1 MVLFFLPP
9 AGGSAKSYCTFKRYL
24 PRDLKVVTM
33 ELSGRFTRSGE
44 PLLTEVSACVAD
56 LIQTHRLLLEQEPY
70 ALFGHSMGTLLAAEL
85 IRQTRTAGLPTPRHA
100 FMSGRCAPCDG
111 TRMLNADHLSDEAL
125 VQYFAQGGLSTTI
138 PDTDPELRRM
148 LNRILCTDVRMADRF
163 TLTPEEAPFGCD
175 ITVLYGKEDHILR
188 NVDLRG
194 WDRFTGGKC
203 DYFGFSGGHFFF
215 AQHLKEICGL
225 ITERIC

>member
-1 MVLFFLPP
+1 
-9 AGGSAKSYCTFKRYL
+9 
-24 PRDLKVVTM
+24 
-33 ELSGRFTRSGE
+33 
-44 PLLTEVSACVAD
+44 
-56 LIQTHRLLLEQEPY
+56 
-70 ALFGHSMGTLLAAEL
+70 MGTLLAAEL
-85 IRQTRTAGLPTPRHA
+85 IRQARTAGLPPPRHA

-111 TRMLNADHLSDEAL
+111 TRMLNADHLSDEEL
-125 VQYFAQGGLSTTI
+125 VQFFAQGGLSTAI

>member
-1 MVLFFLPP
+1 MVLFFLPH

-24 PRDLKVVTM
+24 PRDLKVVPM

-44 PLLTEVSACVAD
+44 PLLTEVFACVAD

-85 IRQTRTAGLPTPRHA
+85 IRQARTAGLPTPRHA
-100 FMSGRCAPCDG
+100 FMSGRYAPCDG
-111 TRMLNADHLSDEAL
+111 TRMLNADHLSDEEL
-125 VQYFAQGGLSTTI
+125 VQFFAQGGLSTAI

>member
-1 MVLFFLPP
+1 
-9 AGGSAKSYCTFKRYL
+9 
-24 PRDLKVVTM
+24 
-33 ELSGRFTRSGE
+33 
-44 PLLTEVSACVAD
+44 
-56 LIQTHRLLLEQEPY
+56 
-70 ALFGHSMGTLLAAEL
+70 
-85 IRQTRTAGLPTPRHA
+85 
-100 FMSGRCAPCDG
+100 
-111 TRMLNADHLSDEAL
+111 
-125 VQYFAQGGLSTTI
+125 
-138 PDTDPELRRM
+138 M

>member
-1 MVLFFLPP
+1 MVLFFLPH

-24 PRDLKVVTM
+24 PRDLKVVPM
-33 ELSGRFTRSGE
+33 ELSGRFTRSGD

-111 TRMLNADHLSDEAL
+111 TRMLNADHLSDEEL
-125 VQYFAQGGLSTTI
+125 VQFFAQSGLSTAI

-163 TLTPEEAPFGCD
+163 ALTPEEVPFGCD

-203 DYFGFSGGHFFF
+203 EYFGFSGGHFFF

>member
-1 MVLFFLPP
+1 
-9 AGGSAKSYCTFKRYL
+9 
-24 PRDLKVVTM
+24 
-33 ELSGRFTRSGE
+33 
-44 PLLTEVSACVAD
+44 
-56 LIQTHRLLLEQEPY
+56 
-70 ALFGHSMGTLLAAEL
+70 MGTLLAAEL
-85 IRQTRTAGLPTPRHA
+85 IRQTQTAGLPPPRHA

-111 TRMLNADHLSDEAL
+111 TRMLNADHLSDEEL
-125 VQYFAQGGLSTTI
+125 VQFFAQGGLSTAI

-188 NVDLRG
+188 NVDLRD

>member
-1 MVLFFLPP
+1 MVLFFLPH
-9 AGGSAKSYCTFKRYL
+9 AGGSTKSYCTFKRYL
-24 PRDLKVVTM
+24 PRDLKVVPM

-44 PLLTEVSACVAD
+44 PLLAEVSACVAD
-56 LIQTHRLLLEQEPY
+56 LIQAHRLLLEQEPY

-85 IRQTRTAGLPTPRHA
+85 IRQARTAGLPTPQHA

-111 TRMLNADHLSDEAL
+111 TRMLNADHLSDEEL
-125 VQYFAQGGLSTTI
+125 VQFFAQGGLSTAI

-225 ITERIC
+225 ITEQIC

>member
-1 MVLFFLPP
+1 MVLFFLPH
-9 AGGSAKSYCTFKRYL
+9 AGGSAKSSCTFKRCL
-24 PRDLKVVTM
+24 PRDLKVVPM

-44 PLLTEVSACVAD
+44 PLLTEGSACVAD

-111 TRMLNADHLSDEAL
+111 TRMLNADHLSDEEL
-125 VQYFAQGGLSTTI
+125 VQFFAQGGLSTTI

>member
-1 MVLFFLPP
+1 MVLFFLPH

-24 PRDLKVVTM
+24 PRDLKVVPM

-85 IRQTRTAGLPTPRHA
+85 IRQTQTAGLPPPRHA
-100 FMSGRCAPCDG
+100 FMSGRCAPC
-111 TRMLNADHLSDEAL
+111 TRMLNADHLSDEEL
-125 VQYFAQGGLSTTI
+125 VQFFAQGGLSTAI

-188 NVDLRG
+188 NVDLRD

>member
-1 MVLFFLPP
+1 MVLFFLPH

-24 PRDLKVVTM
+24 PRDLKVVPM
-33 ELSGRFTRSGE
+33 ELSGRFIRSGE

-70 ALFGHSMGTLLAAEL
+70 AQFGHSMGTLLAAEL
-85 IRQTRTAGLPTPRHA
+85 IRQTRTARLPAPRQA

-111 TRMLNADHLSDEAL
+111 TRMLNADHLSDEEL
-125 VQYFAQGGLSTTI
+125 VQFFAQGGLSTAI

-163 TLTPEEAPFGCD
+163 ALTPEEAPFGCD